1 MDTKAFAERRLRLI
15 EAMGSGVAVI
25 PTAPERIRNRDTH
38 HPYRFDSYF
47 YSLAGFPEPD
57 AALVLVAG
65 DAPQSILFCR
75 EKDSEREVWDGFRYG
90 PDAAREA
97 FGFDAAHPI
106 GMLEEKLA
114 ELAADRPVLFHSI
127 GYDPASDALV
137 VAALNRV
144 RAKERSGIAAPARI
158 EDVRAL
164 IDEMRVVKDERE
176 LEAMRRAARI
186 SARAHRRAMLRAAPA
201 RHEYELEA
209 ELLHEFRAAGAASPA
224 YPSIVAS
231 GANACVLHYVA
242 NDGVLRDGDLVLIDA
257 ACEIDGYA
265 ADITRCFPVSG
276 RFSAAQRD
284 VYALV
289 LAAQAAAIGCVAP
302 GRNWD
307 EPHQAAL
314 RVIVRG
320 LIDLHLIEGS
330 VDAAIESGAYR
341 RFYMHRTGH
350 WLGLDVHDAGAY
362 KRAGAWR
369 TLAPGMTLTV
379 EPGCY
384 IRPGE
389 GVPAALENVG
399 VRIEDDVLVTADGCE
414 VLTADAV
421 KRIDDIEAAMAGR

>member
-47 YSLAGFPEPD
+47 YYLAGFPEPD

-201 RHEYELEA
+201 RH
-209 ELLHEFRAAGAASPA
+209 
-224 YPSIVAS
+224 
-231 GANACVLHYVA
+231 
-242 NDGVLRDGDLVLIDA
+242 
-257 ACEIDGYA
+257 
-265 ADITRCFPVSG
+265 
-276 RFSAAQRD
+276 
-284 VYALV
+284 
-289 LAAQAAAIGCVAP
+289 
-302 GRNWD
+302 
-307 EPHQAAL
+307 
-314 RVIVRG
+314 
-320 LIDLHLIEGS
+320 
-330 VDAAIESGAYR
+330 
-341 RFYMHRTGH
+341 
-350 WLGLDVHDAGAY
+350 
-362 KRAGAWR
+362 
-369 TLAPGMTLTV
+369 
-379 EPGCY
+379 
-384 IRPGE
+384 
-389 GVPAALENVG
+389 
-399 VRIEDDVLVTADGCE
+399 
-414 VLTADAV
+414 
-421 KRIDDIEAAMAGR
+421 